1 MLVQVVRKIRKT
13 YQTIKP
19 RETKVQYNQ
28 TNNLSLGGSDVINN

>member
-19 RETKVQYNQ
+19 SETKVQYNQ
-28 TNNLSLGGSDVINN
+28 TNNLSLGSDVINN